1 MLNFIDSSGLV
12 SPGASV
18 SQGTQMVALSPCPY
32 VSFPLGI
39 RISVDSFYRTPAK
52 LDEIST
58 P

>member
-1 MLNFIDSSGLV
+1 MLNFIDSSGLI

-18 SQGTQMVALSPCPY
+18 SQGTQMVTLSPGPY

-39 RISVDSFYRTPAK
+39 RIPVDSFYRTLAK

>member
-18 SQGTQMVALSPCPY
+18 SQGAQMVALSPCPY

-39 RISVDSFYRTPAK
+39 CIPVDSFYRTPAK